1 VSIWPSLWITLAIQV
16 LASLVLYVP
25 PVLAPAAQGDVGV
38 PASFV
43 GIVTAA
49 VFATAT
55 IGALLSGAPIARR
68 GALRV
73 SQVSLVLCGA
83 GLAVMASANAW
94 LIVLG
99 ALVIGLGYG
108 TVTPASSV
116 ILNDRAPPR
125 LRAFIFSLKQTGV
138 PVGGAL
144 AGALLPGL
152 MALAGWRWAV
162 LAAAGACALLA
173 LALEPLRPRL
183 ESPRSEQPSYP
194 DIPMLQ
200 ALRLVM
206 HEPRLR
212 ELALASFTYSGIQ
225 NCLGSF
231 LVVYLHERVGFGLG
245 AAGLALS
252 AAMAAGIAGRLL
264 WGVAADRYANPRRLL
279 GGLGVA
285 MSAAAFLTAAFSP
298 DWPVAA
304 VLAVAVLFGLT
315 AVGWNGVYISEAARI
330 AARIHAGAATG
341 AAFAFTYAGVVS
353 SPLLFLGVVQASG
366 SYGLAYAV
374 AGALTLWRGAVL
386 LRSVAQPVTGVG

>member
-25 PVLAPAAQGDVGV
+25 PVLAPAAQGDVGL

-43 GIVTAA
+43 GFVTAA

-55 IGALLSGAPIARR
+55 FGALLSSAPIARR

-73 SQVSLVLCGA
+73 SQVSLALCGA

-108 TVTPASSV
+108 TVTLASSV
-116 ILNDRAPPR
+116 ILNDRVPPG

-183 ESPRSEQPSYP
+183 ESPRSGEAQHAHV
-194 DIPMLQ
+194 PMLQ

-212 ELALASFTYSGIQ
+212 ELALASFTYSGMQ

-279 GGLGVA
+279 GALGVA
-285 MSAAAFLTAAFSP
+285 MSAAAFLTAGFSP
-298 DWPVAA
+298 NWPVPA
-304 VLAVAVLFGLT
+304 VLAVALVFGAT

-353 SPLLFLGVVQASG
+353 SPLLFLGVVQSSG
-366 SYGLAYAV
+366 SYGLAYVVV
-374 AGALTLWRGAVL
+374 AALTLWRGAVL
-386 LRSVAQPVTGVG
+386 LR

>member
-1 VSIWPSLWITLAIQV
+1 MNAVWPSLWITLAIQV

-25 PVLAPAAQGDVGV
+25 PVLAPVAQADVGV

-43 GIVTAA
+43 GVITAA
-49 VFATAT
+49 VFATA
-55 IGALLSGAPIARR
+55 IFGALLSGAPIARH

-73 SQVSLVLCGA
+73 SQMSLVLCGA

-94 LIVLG
+94 LILMG

-116 ILNDRAPPR
+116 ILNDRAPPS

-144 AGALLPGL
+144 AGALIPGL
-152 MALAGWRWAV
+152 MGLVGWRWAV
-162 LAAAGACALLA
+162 LTAAIACMLLA
-173 LALEPLRPRL
+173 LVLEPPRRRL
-183 ESPRSEQPSYP
+183 ESPRSEQPPHP
-194 DIPMLQ
+194 DLSMLQ

-212 ELALASFTYSGIQ
+212 ELALASFTYSGMQ

-231 LVVYLHERVGFGLG
+231 LVVYLHERVGFGVG

-252 AAMAAGIAGRLL
+252 VAMGAGIAGRLL
-264 WGVAADRYANPRRLL
+264 WGVAADRYVNPRRLL
-279 GGLGVA
+279 GALGVA
-285 MSAAAFLTAAFSP
+285 MSAAAFLTAALAP
-298 DWPVAA
+298 DWPVLA
-304 VLAVAVLFGLT
+304 VLAVALMFGLT

-330 AARIHAGAATG
+330 AARIHAGAVTG
-341 AAFAFTYAGVVS
+341 AAFALTYAGVVS
-353 SPLLFLGVVQASG
+353 SPLLFLAVVQGTG

-386 LRSVAQPVTGVG
+386 LIERRDRKA